1 MSEVEFIPPVP
12 PNTFQALA
20 TAAAQP
26 IGSAVC
32 SAASATPLETKPAKA
47 DAFATSLV
55 VGLATRV
62 TAAAGD
68 QQYPR
73 YIGELTLTTAEWTAI
88 TEEAGVLVE
97 GDAYYLS
104 AANAGKITHTAP
116 VAAGSFVA
124 QVGIALSPHTLLV
137 QISAPVGP
145 HA

>member
-1 MSEVEFIPPVP
+1 MSEVEFIPPTP

-20 TAAAQP
+20 TAVDQLIGAAL
-26 IGSAVC
+26 C
-32 SAASATPLETKPAKA
+32 SSGGATPLETKPAKA

-55 VGLATRV
+55 VGLATRPALNV
-62 TAAAGD
+62 GD

-73 YIGELTLTTAEWTAI
+73 YIGELTLTTAEWTAV
-88 TEEAGVLVE
+88 TEEAGALVE
-97 GDAYYLS
+97 GDAYYVS